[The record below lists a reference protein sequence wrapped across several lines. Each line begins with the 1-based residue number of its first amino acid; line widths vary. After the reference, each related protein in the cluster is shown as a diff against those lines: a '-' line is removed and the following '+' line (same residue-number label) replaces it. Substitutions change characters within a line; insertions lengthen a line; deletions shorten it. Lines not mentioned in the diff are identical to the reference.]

1 MVRGGKAVRSV
12 VQRHPH
18 RCVNTV
24 VLSSLGKPWEKWI
37 AAWAKRGIP
46 GSLLD
51 LLSRH
56 LLATPTVTNEV
67 AEAITLLLKANE
79 IRRAADVDGACDG
92 SQNEPAAFDAAL
104 KQAAGIR
111 PRDPAVDPKPDLYA
125 LAKKQNERVRA
136 LQKNHPL
143 LRLVHNTKD
152 DKDLSTGLLEALQG
166 LIGYQPYKR
175 RKVVA
180 PARVTAAWTRL
191 LQSDDPFLNGRLQSF
206 LGSEPKKRIR
216 LLRDAIIGTQDLTG
230 LVQALREYLRDGSS
244 VRIQAVHEQAFLN
257 GDGERVVVSDC
268 GIKAADIAAGLPRK
282 IGRLADPAAEALAVD
297 ADLRAKDQSSKIR
310 RRSRKG

>member
-1 MVRGGKAVRSV
+1 M
-12 VQRHPH
+12 
-18 RCVNTV
+18 NTV
-24 VLSSLGKPWEKWI
+24 VLSSLGEAWEKWI
-37 AAWAKRGIP
+37 AAWVKRGIP

-56 LLATPTVTNEV
+56 LLATPTVSTNEV

-79 IRRAADVDGACDG
+79 IRRAADADSACDS

-111 PRDPAVDPKPDLYA
+111 PRDPEIDPKPDLYA

-143 LRLVHNTKD
+143 FRLVDNTKD
-152 DKDLSTGLLEALQG
+152 DKDLSTGLLEALEG
-166 LIGYQPYKR
+166 LIGYPPYQR

-180 PARVTAAWTRL
+180 PASITAAWTQL
-191 LQSDDPFLNGRLQSF
+191 LQSDDPILNGRMKRF

-216 LLRDAIIGTQDLTG
+216 LLRDAIIGTRDRNG

-244 VRIQAVHEQAFLN
+244 VRIRAVHEQAFLN
-257 GDGERVVVSDC
+257 GDGERVVVSDR

-282 IGRLADPAAEALAVD
+282 VSRLAAPAAEAAAVG
-297 ADLRAKDQSSKIR
+297 ADLRAKDQSRKVR
-310 RRSRKG
+310 LRSRKG